1 VGSNPIPRH
10 FHQPDQESNVNN
22 FWEKRTMTEKDKQQA
37 ELEKE
42 EAIEKG
48 EIEDDSIEADD
59 DDDDDPLG
67 LEDDDEDDDD
77 DDDDE
82 EDEDLVQ

>member
-1 VGSNPIPRH
+1 
-10 FHQPDQESNVNN
+10 VNN